1 MGSLRESPTLVIWS
15 SVIKSPLK
23 DEGKVVDPIFLDF
36 STVFVPHSNL
46 LDTLSQWVMNRLILH
61 WVMNWLNG
69 RAQRVAVNKNSG
81 WQPVNS
87 GALQG
92 LILGPILF
100 NIFFNNLDAG
110 VECILSKFS
119 DDTKMRGGFNYQE
132 GYLFSL
138 AEASRQIGGLDNHHQ
153 HKAEQS

>member
-1 MGSLRESPTLVIWS
+1 MCMPVLV
-15 SVIKSPLK
+15 
-23 DEGKVVDPIFLDF
+23 
-36 STVFVPHSNL
+36 
-46 LDTLSQWVMNRLILH
+46 
-61 WVMNWLNG
+61 
-69 RAQRVAVNKNSG
+69 
-81 WQPVNS
+81 
-87 GALQG
+87 
-92 LILGPILF
+92 
-100 NIFFNNLDAG
+100 NNFTNDLDAG